1 MNTEVMQLDLFE
13 GVILTQEQEQM
24 IKEFIAN
31 KEKDAQEAFDYNRR
45 LQSVLV
51 EAGFVQGKDFKNT
64 FETVE
69 VTADEV
75 TIGSYF
81 RGNQFEARDV
91 TYVNTKGG
99 ITLLSKR
106 YDKESDKV
114 VDRGISYLT
123 LERDGKIECYNLT
136 GSYRKIKAT
145 TLLTKLREQRMGAET
160 EKTHFNRENRAFANA
175 MEDLREK
182 FSMAKVRSFDD
193 YDNYGRNYHTV
204 KRIKAEFENGSYVTF
219 NVGLDGNYRMN
230 RRYDAAIGR
239 MDVMET
245 MQFFANQNV

>member
-31 KEKDAQEAFDYNRR
+31 KEKDAQEAFDYNRF
-45 LQSVLV
+45 LQSTLV
-51 EAGFVQGKDFKNT
+51 EAGFKQGVDFKNT
-64 FETVE
+64 FETKVI
-69 VTADEV
+69 TADEV

-81 RGNQFEARDV
+81 RGNQFEAKDV
-91 TYVNTKGG
+91 TYVTTTGR

-106 YDKESDKV
+106 FDKERNEV

-145 TLLTKLREQRMGAET
+145 TLLEKLREQRMNAET
-160 EKTHFNRENRAFANA
+160 EKTHFNRENQAFANA
-175 MEDLREK
+175 IDDLREK
-182 FSMAKVRSFDD
+182 FPMAEVRSFED
-193 YDNYGRNYHTV
+193 YDRIGRNYHTV
-204 KRIKAEFENGSYVTF
+204 KRIKASFENGSYVTF
-219 NVGLDGNYRMN
+219 NVSLDGSYRMAE
-230 RRYDAAIGR
+230 RKDAEICK
-239 MDVMET
+239 MDM
-245 MQFFANQNV
+245 MQTLEFFANQNK

>member
-1 MNTEVMQLDLFE
+1 MEKQLDLFE

-31 KEKDAQEAFDYNRR
+31 KEKNAQEAFDYNRR

-51 EAGFVQGKDFKNT
+51 EAGFKQGVDFKNT

-81 RGNQFEARDV
+81 RGNQFEAKDV
-91 TYVNTKGG
+91 TYVNTKGY

-106 YDKESDKV
+106 FDKETNKV

-123 LERDGKIECYNLT
+123 LERDGKIECSTLV
-136 GSYRKIKAT
+136 GSYRKVKAT
-145 TLLTKLREQRMGAET
+145 TLLEKLREQRMNAET
-160 EKTHFNRENRAFANA
+160 EKTHINQVNRAFMDAIS
-175 MEDLREK
+175 DLREK
-182 FSMAKVRSFDD
+182 FPMAEVYSFDD
-193 YDNYGRNYHTV
+193 YDKYGRNYRTV
-204 KRIKAEFENGSYVTF
+204 QRVKAKFENGSYVTF

-230 RRYDAAIGR
+230 YKYDAAISK
-239 MDVMET
+239 MDM
-245 MQFFANQNV
+245 MQTLEFFANQNK

>member
-51 EAGFVQGKDFKNT
+51 EAGFKQGVDFKNT

-81 RGNQFEARDV
+81 RGNQFEAKDV
-91 TYVNTKGG
+91 TYVNTKGY

-106 YDKESDKV
+106 FDKETNKV
-114 VDRGISYLT
+114 VDRGISYFSM
-123 LERDGKIECYNLT
+123 EYDGKFECEALT
-136 GSYRKIKAT
+136 GNYRKIKAT
-145 TLLTKLREQRMGAET
+145 TLLTKLQEQRVQAEANMNHFRKDKMAFEFAKEELQ
-160 EKTHFNRENRAFANA
+160 EKYPSATVFA
-175 MEDLREK
+175 
-182 FSMAKVRSFDD
+182 FDD
-193 YDNYGRNYHTV
+193 YERWGGRYSTV
-204 KRIKAEFENGSYVTF
+204 KRLKAEFANGSYVTF
-219 NVGLDGNYRMN
+219 NVGLDGSYRMAD
-230 RRYDAAIGR
+230 RKDAEIR
-239 MDVMET
+239 KMDIDQTME
-245 MQFFANQNV
+245 FFTNQNN